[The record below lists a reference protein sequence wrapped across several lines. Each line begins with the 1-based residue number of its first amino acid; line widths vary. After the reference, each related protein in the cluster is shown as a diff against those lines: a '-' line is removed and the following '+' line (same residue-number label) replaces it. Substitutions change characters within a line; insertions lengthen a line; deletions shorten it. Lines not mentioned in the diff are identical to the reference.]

1 MTSSTKN
8 VVERKDRKDSKND
21 IRNVCIV
28 CSLTDFDEDV
38 TLEKCGT
45 CNFYCY
51 CGKACQ
57 LYQWKDQNHMGEC
70 RQLTILNKYHKP
82 YENEFREAIKCGE
95 DPKTI
100 FPLQVLR
107 EKLGLTRP
115 RKDYV
120 DLMGKD
126 SLDRYTLLIPRK
138 DGTVLI
144 GSTPEVI

>member
-1 MTSSTKN
+1 
-8 VVERKDRKDSKND
+8 
-21 IRNVCIV
+21 
-28 CSLTDFDEDV
+28 
-38 TLEKCGT
+38 
-45 CNFYCY
+45 
-51 CGKACQ
+51 
-57 LYQWKDQNHMGEC
+57 MGEC

-144 GSTPEVI
+144 GSTPEVIQKQRTHELLQLTIIKWTSSYYRRQGQQNMMYT